1 MVFLPYAF
9 SSKNMET
16 YKDYMI
22 LLSPPNHIAEQVK
35 KLKQASH
42 RLIGEFEGM
51 HSKAHISMK
60 RLHRQKPF
68 WTEPIFEKLEKEL
81 SLMEPFTLQINGF
94 ATFLPTDYTT
104 IYASIRSAPEMED
117 WFKRLRQCLN
127 EKKAVPHITIARQV
141 PNDKAKKLW
150 PKFKDRPW
158 DESFEVKY
166 LTILERETYGQD
178 KAWQVF
184 KQIPF
189 KGKAEWYLFTDKKKE
204 KVKEVDED
212 QMSLF

>member
-1 MVFLPYAF
+1 
-9 SSKNMET
+9 MET

-22 LLSPPNHIAEQVK
+22 ILSPPMHIAEQVK
-35 KLKQASH
+35 KFKQAAE
-42 RLIGEFEGM
+42 RLIGEFDGM
-51 HSKAHISMK
+51 HSKGCIILKM
-60 RLHRQKPF
+60 LHRQKPF
-68 WTEPIFEKLEKEL
+68 WTEPLFEKLEKQL

-104 IYASIRSAPEMED
+104 IYAAIKSTPEMED

-158 DESFEVKY
+158 DECFEVKY
-166 LTILERETYGQD
+166 LTILERETYGFDQT
-178 KAWQVF
+178 WQPF
-184 KQIPF
+184 KSIPF
-189 KGKAEWYLFTDKKKE
+189 RGRAEWYLFKDHKKGV
-204 KVKEVDED
+204 VKEDDKD
-212 QMSLF
+212 QISLF

>member
-1 MVFLPYAF
+1 
-9 SSKNMET
+9 MET

-22 LLSPPNHIAEQVK
+22 ILSPPMHIAEKAK
-35 KLKQASH
+35 KFKQASY
-42 RLIGEFEGM
+42 RMIGEFESL
-51 HSKAHISMK
+51 HSKAHITLK
-60 RLHRQKPF
+60 GLHRQKPF
-68 WTEPIFEKLEKEL
+68 LTEPHFERLEKEL
-81 SLMEPFTLQINGF
+81 SLMEPFTFQLNGF

-104 IYASIRSAPEMED
+104 IYAAIQSTPQMED
-117 WFKRLRQCLN
+117 WFKRLRSLIN

-158 DESFEVKY
+158 NDTFEVKY
-166 LTILERETYGQD
+166 LTILERETYIRD
-178 KAWQVF
+178 KTWHVH

-189 KGKAEWYLFTDKKKE
+189 RGKAEWYALPEKKQE
-204 KVKEVDED
+204 EVKAVDER

>member
-1 MVFLPYAF
+1 M
-9 SSKNMET
+9 
-16 YKDYMI
+16 D
-22 LLSPPNHIAEQVK
+22 IAQKVK
-35 KLKQASH
+35 RFKEASF
-42 RLIGEFEGM
+42 RLIGDFESY
-51 HSKAHISMK
+51 HSKAHISLK

-68 WTEPIFEKLEKEL
+68 WTEPLFEKLEKQL

-104 IYASIRSAPEMED
+104 IYAAIRSTPEMED

-158 DESFEVKY
+158 DECFEVKY
-166 LTILERETYGQD
+166 LTILERETYGYDQT
-178 KAWQVF
+178 WQVY
-184 KQIPF
+184 KSIPF
-189 KGKAEWYLFTDKKKE
+189 RGKAEWYALADKKKE
-204 KVKEVDED
+204 KVKEED
-212 QMSLF
+212 KNQGSLF